1 MPDEMKLVRESELKG
16 LVVDRLVEAG
26 MEKHEAVIV
35 SDVLVFADLRG
46 VHSHGVL
53 RVEHYTNRIRAGG
66 MNLQVQLNMKLLK
79 PGIGVVDAKGG
90 AGHPAMK
97 FAAESAIAMAREQG
111 MAIVGVKNNS
121 HCGALAYYVQAALDA
136 KMASIVCVNTDS
148 AVVPTGGR
156 FSFLGT
162 NPFAFG
168 YPGRKESVLLDMAT
182 SEVAFGKIF
191 YARERN
197 MPIPDSW
204 AVDAEGNKCTD
215 PHKAAALH
223 PFGGAKGYGV
233 NVLVEALTGLMI
245 GGVFGP
251 HVGKMYADLGTYRD
265 LASFILVIDPGVF
278 WQSDGYL
285 DTAQQMF
292 DELHAQPAADGSAGV
307 LLPGEIE
314 AHNMKRSRAEG
325 IAIPGS
331 VYDFLTTPGSEK

>member
-1 MPDEMKLVRESELKG
+1 
-16 LVVDRLVEAG
+16 
-26 MEKHEAVIV
+26 
-35 SDVLVFADLRG
+35 
-46 VHSHGVL
+46 
-53 RVEHYTNRIRAGG
+53 
-66 MNLQVQLNMKLLK
+66 MNLHVRLAMKQLK
-79 PGIGVVDAKGG
+79 PGMGIVDAQGG
-90 AGHPAMK
+90 PGHPAMK
-97 FAAESAIAMAREQG
+97 YATESAVAMAREQG

-156 FSFLGT
+156 SSFLGT

-168 YPGRKESVLLDMAT
+168 YPGRRESVLLDMAT

-204 AVDAEGNKCTD
+204 AVDADGNKCTD

-292 DELHAQPAADGSAGV
+292 DELHARPAAPGSKGV

-314 AHNMKRSRAEG
+314 TTNMKRAREEG
-325 IAIPGS
+325 ITIPKS
-331 VYDFLTTPGSEK
+331 VYDFLTTPRSEE